1 MPFFVKTEYIKN
13 KYLSN
18 LNLKKNII
26 QEHISWVKRLKIK
39 GVNIN
44 SGFLIDYL
52 KKPGGGGLLMI
63 ECDNYF
69 EAEKI
74 IKSDPMVTNNIVDW
88 KLHEWIDIS
97 KK

>member
-1 MPFFVKTEYIKN
+1 MPLFVKTEFIK
-13 KYLSN
+13 KEYLSN
-18 LNLKKNII
+18 SNLRKKVI

-44 SGFLIDYL
+44 SGFLIDHL

-63 ECDNYF
+63 ECENYC

-74 IKSDPMVTNNIVDW
+74 IKSDPMITNSIVKW

>member
-1 MPFFVKTEYIKN
+1 MPLFVKTEFIKK

-18 LNLKKNII
+18 FDLRNKII
-26 QEHISWVKRLKIK
+26 QEHISWVKELKNK
-39 GVNIN
+39 GLNIS

-52 KKPGGGGLLMI
+52 KKPGGGGLLTI
-63 ECDNYF
+63 ECENYL

-74 IKSDPMVTNNIVDW
+74 IKSDPMVENNIVDW

-97 KK
+97 NE

>member
-1 MPFFVKTEYIKN
+1 MPLFIKTEFIKK

-18 LNLKKNII
+18 LNLRNTII
-26 QEHISWVKRLKIK
+26 GEHIEWVKTLKDK

-44 SGFLIDYL
+44 SGYLIDYL
-52 KKPGGGGLLMI
+52 KRPGGGGLLII
-63 ECDNYF
+63 ECSSYF

-88 KLHEWIDIS
+88 KLHEWIYITN
-97 KK
+97 

>member
-1 MPFFVKTEYIKN
+1 MPLFVKTEFIKR

-18 LNLKKNII
+18 FDLRNKII
-26 QEHISWVKRLKIK
+26 QEHISWVKELKNK
-39 GVNIN
+39 GLNIS

-52 KKPGGGGLLMI
+52 KKPGGGGLLTI
-63 ECDNYF
+63 ECENYL

-74 IKSDPMVTNNIVDW
+74 IKSDPMVENNIVDW

-97 KK
+97 NK

>member
-1 MPFFVKTEYIKN
+1 MPLFVKTEFIKK

-18 LNLKKNII
+18 LNIREKII
-26 QEHISWVKRLKIK
+26 QEHISWVKQLKNK

-44 SGFLIDYL
+44 SGYLIDYL

-63 ECDNYF
+63 ECKNF
-69 EAEKI
+69 STAEKI
-74 IKSDPMVTNNIVDW
+74 IKSDPMIINNIVDW
-88 KLHEWIDIS
+88 KLYEWIDIS

>member
-1 MPFFVKTEYIKN
+1 MPLFIKTEFIKK

-18 LNLKKNII
+18 YKFRKLII
-26 QEHISWVKRLKIK
+26 QKHIIWVKTLKDK

-44 SGFLIDYL
+44 SGYLIDYL

-63 ECDNYF
+63 ECASYF

-74 IKSDPMVTNNIVDW
+74 IESDPMVTNNIVDW
-88 KLHEWIDIS
+88 KLHEWIDITN
-97 KK
+97 

>member
-18 LNLKKNII
+18 LNLRKIII
-26 QEHISWVKRLKIK
+26 QEHISWVKRLKDE
-39 GVNIN
+39 GVNIS
-44 SGFLIDYL
+44 SGFLIDYQ
-52 KKPGGGGLLMI
+52 KNPGGGGLLMI
-63 ECDNYF
+63 ECENYF

-74 IKSDPMVTNNIVDW
+74 IKSDPMILNNIVDW
-88 KLHEWIDIS
+88 KLYEWIDIS

>member
-1 MPFFVKTEYIKN
+1 MPLFVKTEFIKK

-18 LNLKKNII
+18 FDLRNKII
-26 QEHISWVKRLKIK
+26 QEHISWVKELKNK
-39 GVNIN
+39 GLNIS

-52 KKPGGGGLLMI
+52 KKPGGGGLLTI
-63 ECDNYF
+63 ECENYL

-74 IKSDPMVTNNIVDW
+74 IKSDPMVENNIVDW

-97 KK
+97 NK

>member
-26 QEHISWVKRLKIK
+26 QEHISWVKSLKDK

-44 SGFLIDYL
+44 SGFLIDFL
-52 KKPGGGGLLMI
+52 KKPGGGGLLII
-63 ECDNYF
+63 ECENYS

-74 IKSDPMVTNNIVDW
+74 IKSDPMIINNIVDW
-88 KLHEWIDIS
+88 KLYEWIDITN
-97 KK
+97 K

>member
-26 QEHISWVKRLKIK
+26 QEHISWVKSLKDK

-44 SGFLIDYL
+44 SGFLIDFL
-52 KKPGGGGLLMI
+52 KKPGGGGLLII
-63 ECDNYF
+63 ECENYS

-74 IKSDPMVTNNIVDW
+74 IKSDPMIINNIVDW
-88 KLHEWIDIS
+88 KLYEWIDIS